1 LALQSSDYFWRL
13 LAVAVKIHLTHK
25 GLALYNG
32 RAGTFKFLHWSFCT
46 GAARFFGPN
55 GGLVKREYEC
65 K

>member
-46 GAARFFGPN
+46 GAAA
-55 GGLVKREYEC
+55 
-65 K
+65 